1 MGTRTEFMC
10 RHDCSP
16 LQTSDS
22 AELLQGEE
30 RSSARDD
37 LCRLRT
43 RTVCRKK
50 KGSEVWM
57 NQESRMDLVE
67 TAVTER
73 TGFQGMQGVD
83 DLMKS
88 GGDQWWKAPVS
99 PLVSS
104 STETE

>member
-1 MGTRTEFMC
+1 
-10 RHDCSP
+10 
-16 LQTSDS
+16 
-22 AELLQGEE
+22 
-30 RSSARDD
+30 
-37 LCRLRT
+37 
-43 RTVCRKK
+43 
-50 KGSEVWM
+50 M